1 MTIPVLRQGPAGQLQ
16 AMIPSRMCPSLS
28 WAQPAAFS
36 PAMALRPRPTF
47 HLPHWGPDEEDDTPR
62 RPSKTQLKKDSHDAQ
77 ALGQELAALSEER
90 LDEIVRDEALREAL
104 REWKRTR
111 SFEGKRRQLQYI
123 GKLMRGVDTTPYR
136 EALDELKLGSARA
149 TLELH
154 ESERWRA
161 ELLASDDALT
171 QWMSEHP
178 ETDAQQLRSLVRAA
192 RKDAAAAPEQ
202 RSGRAFRELFQ
213 LIKAARSSTGSSP
226 DADTPEEPND

>member
-1 MTIPVLRQGPAGQLQ
+1 
-16 AMIPSRMCPSLS
+16 
-28 WAQPAAFS
+28 
-36 PAMALRPRPTF
+36 MALRPRPTF
-47 HLPHWGPDEEDDTPR
+47 HAPHWEEAEADDTPR
-62 RPSKTQLKKDSHDAQ
+62 RPSKTQLKKDSHEAQ
-77 ALGQELAALSEER
+77 ALGQELADLSEQR
-90 LDEIVRDEALREAL
+90 LDEIVGDEALREAL

-136 EALDELKLGSARA
+136 EALDALKLGSARA

-154 ESERWRA
+154 EAERWRA

-178 ETDAQQLRSLVRAA
+178 QTDAQQLRSLVRAA

-202 RSGRAFRELFQ
+202 RNPRAFRELFQ
-213 LIKAARSSTGSSP
+213 LIKAARSGAADAQP
-226 DADTPEEPND
+226 DHADDEAND